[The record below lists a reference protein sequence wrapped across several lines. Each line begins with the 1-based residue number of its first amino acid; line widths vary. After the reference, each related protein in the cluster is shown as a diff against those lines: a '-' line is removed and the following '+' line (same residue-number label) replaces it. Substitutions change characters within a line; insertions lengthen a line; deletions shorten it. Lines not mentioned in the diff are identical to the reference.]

1 MGELKDKIKGKAK
14 QVEGSITGDRA
25 KQAEGLVDE
34 VKGKVKEKFEDLKRD
49 IRPPK

>member
-25 KQAEGLVDE
+25 KQAEGAVE
-34 VKGKVKEKFEDLKRD
+34 ETKGKMKEKFEDLKHDVR
-49 IRPPK
+49 K